1 MKYIFYF
8 CAFVTLL
15 SSVIW
20 SQWPSSKLQVIFCDV
35 GQGDAILLSYLSTQV
50 LVDGGKDEKVL
61 LCLEKFMPF
70 WDKNLEIIVATHPDS
85 DHIGGLSAVLKQYSS
100 NLLVTNGV
108 TKQTD
113 DFAEF
118 KTLISRKTEQNTQH
132 VTLHQGDSLTVGK
145 EIRLS
150 VLSPQVDRS
159 QFIANM
165 GRLSETQLWDEQSAK
180 KETDATSNNGSI
192 VLFLEYKNTSILLTG
207 DLESQGE
214 LSLRQRGLLT
224 EADILKVGHH
234 GSKTSTTPSFL
245 AKIRPEI
252 SVISSGKNNT
262 YNHPAP
268 EIVTALRTENSRVYR
283 TDQLGTLH
291 FETDGD
297 TIWFFNVLPNNRQS
311 D

>member
-1 MKYIFYF
+1 
-8 CAFVTLL
+8 
-15 SSVIW
+15 
-20 SQWPSSKLQVIFCDV
+20 
-35 GQGDAILLSYLSTQV
+35 
-50 LVDGGKDEKVL
+50 
-61 LCLEKFMPF
+61 MPF

-85 DHIGGLSAVLKQYSS
+85 DHIGGLSVVLKQYSS
-100 NLLVTNGV
+100 NLLVTNGE

-113 DFAEF
+113 DFADF
-118 KTLISRKTEQNTQH
+118 KTLISRKTEQNTRH

-165 GRLSETQLWDEQSAK
+165 GRLSETQLWDEQSTI
-180 KETDATSNNGSI
+180 KETETTSNDGSI
-192 VLFLEYKNTSILLTG
+192 VLFLEYKNTSVLLTG